1 LPAHE
6 PLWHVSTCVQALPSS
21 QGLPFAW
28 LGFEHSPVDVLQVPT
43 AWHWSSAVQVVTVP
57 PPHVP
62 AWQVSPDVQAFPS
75 LQGVP
80 LGLFG
85 FEQTPPEQVPAV

>member
-1 LPAHE
+1 
-6 PLWHVSTCVQALPSS
+6 
-21 QGLPFAW
+21 
-28 LGFEHSPVDVLQVPT
+28 
-43 AWHWSSAVQVVTVP
+43 VQVVTVP